1 MFRARVDRFEDQ
13 LKSTS
18 RELDIFM
25 KKDPPVLTMD
35 EMRSSVQVIDKL
47 DDRSKQVPTIIGVE
61 VLINGVWVINIFP
74 WCYFQSEEG
83 F

>member
-47 DDRSKQVPTIIGVE
+47 DDRSKQVPLGVE
-61 VLINGVWVINIFP
+61 VLRNGVG
-74 WCYFQSEEG
+74 EDTLRMTAG
-83 F
+83 